1 MATGPITMN
10 TISKHAVLSC
20 VATFSCLSLML
31 PVSTAATLN
40 RRNPAVSAND
50 WDPILKGD
58 KSAKCADLAVIFAR
72 GTFDQGNLGPWVGGP
87 FHDAL
92 VAGGKSSNIEIAI
105 QGVSPDDYPADLAG
119 YIEEGGSN
127 SCANGLGTTVQKY
140 ISHCPDSK
148 IAIWGWSQGA
158 LCAHKALGQVGNAAS
173 NVIALGVFGDPIR
186 VWQDDINY
194 PQIPK
199 SIKLLSY
206 CEKTAPDPLCS
217 DVKEIIPTS
226 ATAFINSLIDAWKK
240 VEKTHMNDAQKEAL
254 KGLLV
259 ELPKQATNEIT
270 QLGKDIIS
278 GHLTR
283 WMLTPEH
290 FWYGIDGTV
299 KTASNDLI
307 SVYKGQH

>member
-1 MATGPITMN
+1 MMMKKVP
-10 TISKHAVLSC
+10 KHTVLSGL
-20 VATFSCLSLML
+20 VTFLYLSAAP
-31 PVSTAATLN
+31 PVSAAAILN
-40 RRNPAVSAND
+40 RRDAAVSAND

-87 FHDAL
+87 FHEAL
-92 VAGGKSSNIEIAI
+92 AASSKSSNIAIAV
-105 QGVSPDDYPADLAG
+105 QGVSTSDYPADLAG

-127 SCANGLGTTVQKY
+127 SCAKGLGTTVQKY

-158 LCAHKALGQVGNAAS
+158 LCAHKSLGQVGSAAG

-194 PQIPK
+194 PKIPGN
-199 SIKLLSY
+199 IKLLSY
-206 CEKTAPDPLCS
+206 CEKTAPDPLCA
-217 DVKEIIPTS
+217 DVKETIPTS
-226 ATAFINSLIDAWKK
+226 ATAFINGLVDTWNK
-240 VEKTHMNDAQKEAL
+240 VKVTHMSAAQKEAL
-254 KGLLV
+254 KSLLI

-270 QLGKDIIS
+270 QLGKDLVS
-278 GHLTR
+278 GHLAR

-299 KTASNDLI
+299 KTASDDLI
-307 SVYKGQH
+307 HLYKGQRQS